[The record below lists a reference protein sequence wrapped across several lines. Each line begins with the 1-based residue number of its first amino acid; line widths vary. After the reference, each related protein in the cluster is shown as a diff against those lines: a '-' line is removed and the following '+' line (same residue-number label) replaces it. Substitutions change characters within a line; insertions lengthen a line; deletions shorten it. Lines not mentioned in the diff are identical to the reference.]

1 MIAQGLLE
9 GMAHRELDALLEE
22 IRQAYR
28 PGALHTLASAD
39 PDWREAVERTEREVG
54 ALYQALA
61 DADRTVGRWH
71 QAVGD
76 LRRLWRR
83 VGETEPAGRAS
94 LDEVA

>member
-1 MIAQGLLE
+1 MMAEGLLQ
-9 GMAHRELDALLEE
+9 GMAHRELEGLLEE

-28 PGALHTLASAD
+28 PGAVDTLAAAD
-39 PDWREAVERTEREVG
+39 PDWRQALERTEREVG
-54 ALYQALA
+54 ALFQALA
-61 DADRTVGRWH
+61 DADRAVGRWH

-83 VGETEPAGRAS
+83 VGETAPADHAS